1 MLLDIPENK
10 RKQESD
16 FSATAVHRPS
26 RPMLRTPQVHDLPE
40 ARGAALR
47 MPNVLPSTGLSRD
60 KISLV
65 GRTQSATHVLRLVP
79 CA

>member
-1 MLLDIPENK
+1 
-10 RKQESD
+10 
-16 FSATAVHRPS
+16 
-26 RPMLRTPQVHDLPE
+26 MLRTPQVHDLPE